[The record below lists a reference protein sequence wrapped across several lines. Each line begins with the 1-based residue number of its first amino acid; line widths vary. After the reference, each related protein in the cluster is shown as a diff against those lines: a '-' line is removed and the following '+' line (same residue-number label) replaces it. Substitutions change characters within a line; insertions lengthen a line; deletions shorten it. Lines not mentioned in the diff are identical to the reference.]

1 MKRVVSDGCV
11 PADHPA
17 FPGHFPSDPVV
28 PGAVLLSMVA
38 EQAAD
43 SLGFPGA
50 RSTWHRVRFFQPVGP
65 EQPFLIELDGDRQ
78 QFKFRIE
85 STTGALIA
93 NGRCV
98 PRHAC
103 LSQ

>member
-1 MKRVVSDGCV
+1 MNKAGSDGCV
-11 PADHPA
+11 PADHPV

-43 SLGFPGA
+43 SLGFSGA
-50 RSTWHRVRFFQPVGP
+50 RSTWRRVRFVQPVSP
-65 EQPFLIELDGDRQ
+65 EQPFRIELVGDGQ

-85 STTGALIA
+85 STAGALIA
-93 NGRCV
+93 NGGCRNA
-98 PRHAC
+98 PLA
-103 LSQ
+103 